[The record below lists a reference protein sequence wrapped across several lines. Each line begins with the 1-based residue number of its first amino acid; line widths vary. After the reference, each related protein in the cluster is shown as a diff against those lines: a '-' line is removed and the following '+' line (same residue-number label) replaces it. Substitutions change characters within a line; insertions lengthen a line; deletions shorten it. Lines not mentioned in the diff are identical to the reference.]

1 MRGQVSVRSTVAHY
15 APAFCAAALLH
26 AALLTVATGPFW
38 SSPQHPPPADRRDT
52 IVVFRVPPEDSRFP
66 GLNAVDRTAD
76 EWLRLAADVRGVR
89 NDFRFDIAKI
99 AARAQVLFP
108 FVTPGIALEH
118 FTFPPMR
125 GTERLGFARELAI
138 DDAQLQRLVDRSW
151 SRRHR
156 WESFQSFVKMTRTYS
171 GNSGRLPDLLQRY
184 CDQNSLQPYADAE
197 TRDPRLWVQ
206 LGIAADHVDFIGFI
220 RRYAAEHPGTRMTTA
235 LLFLL
240 DNVAQGSRDALAPLL
255 DVQPAADLAWTRDAD
270 ARAYRLAVELKR
282 YYARELARRG
292 LTSAEAIALHY
303 EAVRLA
309 ILDEILR
316 TTPRGYRAGD
326 ALFLKGTIYWRQKR
340 VRDALQ
346 SWRSIA
352 VDANDSHVHAYSPIL
367 LLLQKHA
374 AERTGGHAG
383 PHLALSQEINQVLKN
398 AQGRWFSQSYDRLQR
413 FGFRVDTY

>member
-1 MRGQVSVRSTVAHY
+1 M
-15 APAFCAAALLH
+15 
-26 AALLTVATGPFW
+26 
-38 SSPQHPPPADRRDT
+38 
-52 IVVFRVPPEDSRFP
+52 VVFRVAPEDSTFP
-66 GLNAVDRTAD
+66 GLNAVDRPAD
-76 EWLRLAADVRGVR
+76 EWARLAAEAQAADK
-89 NDFRFDIAKI
+89 DFRFDIAKV

-118 FTFPPMR
+118 FTFPPRAERPGYDPVAR
-125 GTERLGFARELAI
+125 GGSPRERRVARELAL

-156 WESFQSFVKMTRTYS
+156 WERFQPLVKMTRAYS
-171 GNSGRLPDLLQRY
+171 GESGRLSELLQRY

-220 RRYAAEHPGTRMTTA
+220 RRYAAAHPGTQTTTA

-240 DNVAQGSRDALAPLL
+240 DNMAQGSRDALAPLL
-255 DVQPAADLAWTRDAD
+255 DVQPAVDLAWTRDAD
-270 ARAYRLAVELKR
+270 ERAYRLAVQLKR

-292 LTSAEAIALHY
+292 LTSAEAITLHY
-303 EAVRLA
+303 EGVRLA

-326 ALFLKGTIYWRQKR
+326 ALFLKGAIYWRQKR
-340 VRDALQ
+340 VREALQ

-352 VDANDSHVHAYSPIL
+352 VDASDSHVHAYAPIL
-367 LLLQKHA
+367 LLLQKHG
-374 AERTGGHAG
+374 AERTGGYAG

-398 AQGRWFSQSYDRLQR
+398 VQGRWFSLSYDRLQQ
-413 FGFRVDTY
+413 FGFRVDTF

>member
-1 MRGQVSVRSTVAHY
+1 M
-15 APAFCAAALLH
+15 
-26 AALLTVATGPFW
+26 
-38 SSPQHPPPADRRDT
+38 
-52 IVVFRVPPEDSRFP
+52 IVFRVAPEDATFP

-76 EWLRLAADVRGVR
+76 EWRRLAADAQAVGK
-89 NDFRFDIAKI
+89 DFRFDIAKV
-99 AARAQVLFP
+99 AARAHVLFP

-118 FTFPPMR
+118 FTFPP
-125 GTERLGFARELAI
+125 TPHAERLADYPAGRGGSPRERRVARELAL
-138 DDAQLQRLVDRSW
+138 DDAQLQRLVDQSW

-156 WESFQSFVKMTRTYS
+156 WERFQPLAKMTGAYS
-171 GNSGRLPDLLQRY
+171 GESGRLPELLQRY

-197 TRDPRLWVQ
+197 TKDPRLWVQ

-220 RRYAAEHPGTRMTTA
+220 RRYAARHPGTQMTTA

-240 DNVAQGSRDALAPLL
+240 DNMAQGSRDALAPLL
-255 DVQPAADLAWTRDAD
+255 DVQPAVDLAWTRDAD
-270 ARAYRLAVELKR
+270 ERAYRLAVQLKR

-292 LTSAEAIALHY
+292 LTSAEAITLHF
-303 EAVRLA
+303 EGVRLA

-367 LLLQKHA
+367 LLLQKH
-374 AERTGGHAG
+374 GGARSGGDAG

-398 AQGRWFSQSYDRLQR
+398 VQGRWFAFSYDRLQQ
-413 FGFRVDTY
+413 FGFRVDTF